1 MTASGRQSTRSH
13 WPTLNQHLRPAESAE
28 RVWNTPLWSQLSQNF
43 QRLQT
48 PPASVSISWISAC
61 VMSGSFLFSLSLLE
75 ISFSTQPVLVLVSF
89 GRTSWSIK
97 SRRFAGLISRGVAR
111 SSSLV
116 FCRDRCIAR
125 ASVSHSVIDLAST
138 FCCKFRIDR
147 DLFNSSCFS
156 SLVRPL
162 FSTRESGGFQHL
174 ITPIRDPVHCLKT
187 PGPSDVLSRRKVA
200 LTEFWSVKDDGWC
213 LWKQE
218 VTMLIRPGESNMK
231 SILPCC
237 LPIM

>member
-1 MTASGRQSTRSH
+1 MNFLGGLFGGHKNIHCFNLLDLSVCDVWIIPLLIEFVRDFLQYSTC
-13 WPTLNQHLRPAESAE
+13 
-28 RVWNTPLWSQLSQNF
+28 
-43 QRLQT
+43 
-48 PPASVSISWISAC
+48 AC
-61 VMSGSFLFSLSLLE
+61 FSFLWKNFLELPNFS
-75 ISFSTQPVLVLVSF
+75 
-89 GRTSWSIK
+89 SIK

-125 ASVSHSVIDLAST
+125 ASVSHSVIVLAST

-200 LTEFWSVKDDGWC
+200 LTELWSVKDDGWC

-237 LPIM
+237 LPIMSFFQV